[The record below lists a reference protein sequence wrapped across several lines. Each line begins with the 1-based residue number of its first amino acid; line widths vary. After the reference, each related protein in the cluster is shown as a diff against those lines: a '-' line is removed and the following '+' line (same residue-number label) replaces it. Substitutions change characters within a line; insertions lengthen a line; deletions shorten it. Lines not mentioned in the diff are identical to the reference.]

1 MIKVQEIIMVLKLRR
16 DKFKHARVGN
26 SRLYDIICSNCSHKV
41 LVYQKDGPG
50 NLLRLYFD
58 RIIAPVE
65 LIDLHKKNIKE
76 IDYLKCLKCQNLLA
90 SPYIYLKENR
100 PAFRLFKD
108 KFIKRLHK

>member
-1 MIKVQEIIMVLKLRR
+1 MTLKLKR

-26 SRLYDIICSNCSHKV
+26 SRLYDIICAKCGHKV

-58 RIIAPVE
+58 RIIAPAE
-65 LIDLHKKNIKE
+65 LVDLQKQDIKKV
-76 IDYLKCLKCQNLLA
+76 DYLKCQQCQNLLA

-100 PAFRLFKD
+100 LAFRLFKD
-108 KFIKRLHK
+108 QFIKRLYK

>member
-1 MIKVQEIIMVLKLRR
+1 MVLKLKR
-16 DKFKHARVGN
+16 DKYKQARTGD
-26 SRLYDIICSNCSHKV
+26 SKLYDIICAKCGYKV

-58 RIIAPVE
+58 RIIAPTE
-65 LIDLHKKNIKE
+65 LVDLQKQNIKE
-76 IDYLKCLKCQNLLA
+76 IGYLKCQQCQNLLA

-100 PAFRLFKD
+100 PAFRLFKE